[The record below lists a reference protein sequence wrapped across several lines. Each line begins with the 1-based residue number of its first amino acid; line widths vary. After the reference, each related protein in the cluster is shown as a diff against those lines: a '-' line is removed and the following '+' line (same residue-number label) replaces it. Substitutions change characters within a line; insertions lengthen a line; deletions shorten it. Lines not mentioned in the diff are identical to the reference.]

1 MFSLNAAVSGME
13 AVISFL
19 EEPHLWCYGITLSVA
34 GICAYLIEKYIFK
47 GQIVYKA
54 GSNVDSDISGDE
66 EDDENRC
73 NIIFGT
79 QTGNAKNFAEKLKN
93 ILSEYDCIVEVQDM
107 KDVKDPEEYLTTQA
121 MRGSLCL
128 FIISTYNDGLPP
140 EDCQW
145 FCKWLK
151 EASCDFRVS
160 RTALQGLSYAV
171 FGLGNSSYGENFNK
185 VATEINAQLVKLGA
199 LPVLEL
205 VKADESDSELGLD
218 GSFSKWHTALI
229 RLLTK
234 KDDLNLDLEDAYKSS
249 SEEEEDDEETV
260 MDLEDLGSA
269 CGVPDI
275 KGKSSQEPK
284 EMITP
289 LLRQS
294 LTKQGY
300 KLLGSH
306 SGVKM
311 CRWTKSMLRGRGG
324 CYKHTFYGIESH
336 RCMET
341 TPSLA
346 CANKCVFCW
355 RHHTNPVG
363 TEWKW
368 KMDDPHEIVEMA
380 LKNHYNM
387 INEFKGVPGVLPK
400 KLAEGMQVKHCA
412 LSLVGEPIMYPEIN
426 TLVKLLHAKA
436 ISSFLVTNAQ
446 FPDAIK
452 TLEPVTQLYVSVD
465 ASNEQSLKKIDRPLF
480 RDFWQRFLD
489 SLRALD
495 EKGQRTVYRLTLVK
509 EWNTDELEGYADLVK
524 IGNPDFIEIKGV
536 TYCGTSSASKLTMEN
551 VPWHNEVVDFSK
563 ELIKYLPEYELAAE
577 HEHSN
582 CILIAN
588 KKFHVNGRW
597 HTWIDYSKFH
607 YLIKRY
613 EESEGAETF
622 TSLDYI
628 CPTPEW
634 AVYGAKE
641 RGFDPKEIRF
651 FRKTKK
657 DISGC

>member
-1 MFSLNAAVSGME
+1 MDETYLWICGVTVSI
-13 AVISFL
+13 ACLI
-19 EEPHLWCYGITLSVA
+19 
-34 GICAYLIEKYIFK
+34 AYLISKIFQVKHVKKLSIQTNIKLNGEK
-47 GQIVYKA
+47 
-54 GSNVDSDISGDE
+54 S
-66 EDDENRC
+66 C

-79 QTGNAKNFAEKLKN
+79 QTGNAKHFAEKLET
-93 ILSEYDCIVEVQDM
+93 ILIKDHWEVAVHDI
-107 KDVKDPEEYLTTQA
+107 KDLREPEEYLTLQA
-121 MRGSLCL
+121 TEEKLCI
-128 FIISTYNDGLPP
+128 FIVSTYIDGMPP
-140 EDCQW
+140 DNCKW

-151 EASCDFRVS
+151 EASCDFRLS
-160 RTALQGLSYAV
+160 CTALKGLKYSV
-171 FGLGNSSYGENFNK
+171 FGLGNSSYENNFNK
-185 VATEINAQLVKLGA
+185 VATEIHAELTKLGA
-199 LPVLEL
+199 SAILNL
-205 VKADESDSELGLD
+205 VKADENDSESGFE
-218 GSFSKWHTALI
+218 GTFEMWKCT
-229 RLLTK
+229 LLK
-234 KDDLNLDLEDAYKSS
+234 VLNKNAVNVENSLKQEITYESS
-249 SEEEEDDEETV
+249 SEEDENI
-260 MDLEDLGSA
+260 MDLEDLGNA
-269 CGVPDI
+269 YGAT
-275 KGKSSQEPK
+275 KNQEKSRKEPK

-289 LLRQS
+289 LLRKS

-368 KMDDPHEIVEMA
+368 KMDNPDHIVELA

-387 INEFKGVPGVLPK
+387 IKEFKGVPGVQPD
-400 KLAEGMQVKHCA
+400 KLAEGMEVKHCA

-426 TLVKLLHAKA
+426 TLIKRLHSKG

-446 FPDAIK
+446 FPDAIRK
-452 TLEPVTQLYVSVD
+452 LEPVTQLYVSVD

-480 RDFWQRFLD
+480 KDFWQRFID
-489 SLRALD
+489 SLQALSS
-495 EKGQRTVYRLTLVK
+495 KGQRTVYRLTLVK
-509 EWNTDELEGYADLVK
+509 SWNTDELEGYAKLVQ

-536 TYCGTSSASKLTMEN
+536 TYCGTSSASNLTMEN
-551 VPWHNEVVDFSK
+551 IPWHEEVFVFSSK
-563 ELIKYLPEYELAAE
+563 LAEYLPDYELASE

-588 KKFHVNGRW
+588 KKFKVNGKW
-597 HTWIDYSKFH
+597 CTWIDYDKFH
-607 YLIKRY
+607 LLMKKYD
-613 EESEGAETF
+613 ESKGIEIF
-622 TSLDYI
+622 SSLDYI

-634 AVYGAKE
+634 AVIGAKE
-641 RGFDPKEIRF
+641 RGFDPKETRF
-651 FRKTKK
+651 FRKSKK